1 MATSEI
7 QVEEYIQSKNKIHNV
22 SAENSI
28 TNNYRKLELSR
39 EINLTSKQRNF
50 FLYSTKD
57 MTVSF
62 DVSKTSTELNVR
74 KK

>member
-1 MATSEI
+1 MGTSEI
-7 QVEEYIQSKNKIHNV
+7 EVEEYIQSKNKIHNV

-28 TNNYRKLELSR
+28 TNNYRKLELSH

>member
-7 QVEEYIQSKNKIHNV
+7 EVEEYIQSKNKIHNV

-39 EINLTSKQRNF
+39 EINLTSKQWNF